1 MTAPPGAPRPRL
13 SLKVRPTVRPIS
25 LRRGAT
31 ALLPRNPVTSA
42 HGEKAQSACCWPKRE
57 LRLVLSERWAARSL
71 LWPGLNVNRS
81 DRGPL
86 VCCTLDRRNFKA
98 DTGKSSVTE
107 HIARLLLLALN
118 VVCCETAIRLELGR
132 AEVPRRAQNAAD
144 DPQETLLVSTAL
156 VRGHE
161 TSF

>member
-1 MTAPPGAPRPRL
+1 MTAPPGAPRPREMSDL

-57 LRLVLSERWAARSL
+57 LRSVLSERWAARSL

-86 VCCTLDRRNFKA
+86 VCRTLDRRNFKA

-107 HIARLLLLALN
+107 HIARLLLLARRDML
-118 VVCCETAIRLELGR
+118 RRGRQRSLLGAKR
-132 AEVPRRAQNAAD
+132 TLGGPP
-144 DPQETLLVSTAL
+144 PQRIMS
-156 VRGHE
+156 
-161 TSF
+161 

>member
-1 MTAPPGAPRPRL
+1 MTAPPGAPRPREMSDL
-13 SLKVRPTVRPIS
+13 SLKVRPTGRPIS

-42 HGEKAQSACCWPKRE
+42 HGEKAQSGCCWPKRE

-86 VCCTLDRRNFKA
+86 VCCTLDQRNFKA

-107 HIARLLLLALN
+107 HIARLLLLAQMRSAGMSAL
-118 VVCCETAIRLELGR
+118 ALLLEYWR
-132 AEVPRRAQNAAD
+132 TFDRRA
-144 DPQETLLVSTAL
+144 
-156 VRGHE
+156 
-161 TSF
+161 